1 MLKKMVVPFLV
12 KEFGEEED
20 FFTFEGYASTFGN
33 IDLGD
38 DVVMP
43 GAFKDTIDELKAKGG
58 FLPVL
63 WQHNHDHPLG
73 IFFEMNED
81 EKGLF
86 VKGRMPKDDTFV
98 SGRVIPQMK
107 VGSINQM
114 SIGYSCWGEGSF
126 SVVDGIRQLHKVQLW
141 EASLVTL
148 PMNPEAV
155 VTGMKT
161 AVPFQDLPLA
171 NRDRIWDSVSAV
183 GRVREFVGAEDGGLE
198 DPDVQKKFRNAFLFY
213 DKSDPDLFSSYKLPI
228 ADIIDGKMVAIPRAI
243 FAAAGAMRGARGGV
257 FLPSEDRPAITR
269 NIERYY
275 EKMGLDSPFNGEAG
289 FRIDDIPSI
298 DERTFEKMLKSGTI
312 KFSSTVAKTIISRLK
327 SDFSRDGEEEGS
339 RDDRK
344 ALEGINESLKSA
356 IQIINKEKGA

>member
-12 KEFGEEED
+12 KELHEEED
-20 FFTFEGYASTFGN
+20 FFMFEGYASTFGN
-33 IDLGD
+33 VDLGD

-43 GAFKDTIDELKAKGG
+43 GAFKDTIKELQDKGG
-58 FLPVL
+58 NLPVL
-63 WQHNHDHPLG
+63 WQHNHDQPLG
-73 IFFEMNED
+73 IFTEMKED
-81 EKGLF
+81 DKGLF
-86 VKGRMPKDDTFV
+86 VKGVMPKGDSLV

-114 SIGYSCWGEGSF
+114 SIGYSCWGEGAF
-126 SVVDGIRQLHKVQLW
+126 SVVDGIRQLHKVLLW
-141 EASLVTL
+141 EVSLVTV

-155 VTGMKT
+155 ITGMK
-161 AVPFQDLPLA
+161 AVIPFQDLPLA
-171 NRDRIWDSVSAV
+171 ERDRKWDSVSAT
-183 GRVREFVGAEDGGLE
+183 GRVREFVGAEDDGLE

-213 DKSDPDLFSSYKLPI
+213 DKANPDQFGSYKLPI
-228 ADIIDGKMVAIPRAI
+228 ADIVDGKMVAIPRAI
-243 FAAAGAMRGARGGV
+243 FASAGVMRGARGGV
-257 FLPSEDRPAITR
+257 FLPSEDRPGITR

-327 SDFSRDGEEEGS
+327 SDFSRDGDDEGS
-339 RDDRK
+339 RDDEK
-344 ALEGINESLKSA
+344 ALESISESLNNAVKT
-356 IQIINKEKGA
+356 ITKGA

>member
-43 GAFKDTIDELKAKGG
+43 GAFKDTIKELKDNGA

-63 WQHNHDHPLG
+63 WQHNHDQPLG
-73 IFFEMNED
+73 IFTEMRED

-86 VKGRMPKDDTFV
+86 VKGRLPKDDTFV

-107 VGSINQM
+107 VGSINKM
-114 SIGYSCWGEGSF
+114 SIGYSCWGEGAF
-126 SVVDGIRQLHKVQLW
+126 TVVDGIRQLSKVKLW
-141 EASLVTL
+141 ETSLVTV

-155 VTGMKT
+155 VTGMKA
-161 AVPFQDLPLA
+161 AVPFQNLQLA
-171 NRDRIWDSVSAV
+171 ERDRVWDSVSAV

-213 DKSDPDLFSSYKLPI
+213 DKSDPDLFASYKLPI

-289 FRIDDIPSI
+289 FRIDDIPSV
-298 DERTFEKMLKSGTI
+298 DERTFEKMLKSGSI
-312 KFSSTVAKTIISRLK
+312 KFSSKVAKTIISRLK
-327 SDFSRDGEEEGS
+327 PDFSRDGGESGN
-339 RDDRK
+339 RDDEK
-344 ALEGINESLKSA
+344 ALTGLRDSLQKA
-356 IQIINKEKGA
+356 VQNITKET